1 MVLSSLGGPGLQE
14 SRASTASHQ
23 RPSFPP
29 SILCPRPTNIMRI
42 RSGAGPCGHPFQIN
56 SHFYV
61 RAALELGSPRIWSK
75 EGGQYLFT
83 VLLLQCCCS
92 LLLSSTLVLVN
103 SLEKLPYLVSIA
115 QVEVPDSVPV
125 RLHTVFLVHISSE
138 LRELVSFLYL
148 LVPLKVLKHRV
159 DQLLSELELS
169 LVVASNIQSRLNRS
183 ILKCNIF

>member
-1 MVLSSLGGPGLQE
+1 M
-14 SRASTASHQ
+14 
-23 RPSFPP
+23 
-29 SILCPRPTNIMRI
+29 
-42 RSGAGPCGHPFQIN
+42 
-56 SHFYV
+56 
-61 RAALELGSPRIWSK
+61 
-75 EGGQYLFT
+75 
-83 VLLLQCCCS
+83 
-92 LLLSSTLVLVN
+92 N

-125 RLHTVFLVHISSE
+125 RLHSVFQVHISSE
-138 LRELVSFLYL
+138 LRERVSFLYL

>member
-1 MVLSSLGGPGLQE
+1 MGLGRVATPSRSTVISMSEQPWSWVHPEFGQKKVASICSLSYS
-14 SRASTASHQ
+14 
-23 RPSFPP
+23 
-29 SILCPRPTNIMRI
+29 
-42 RSGAGPCGHPFQIN
+42 
-56 SHFYV
+56 
-61 RAALELGSPRIWSK
+61 
-75 EGGQYLFT
+75 
-83 VLLLQCCCS
+83 LQCCCS
-92 LLLSSTLVLVN
+92 LVLSSTLVLVN